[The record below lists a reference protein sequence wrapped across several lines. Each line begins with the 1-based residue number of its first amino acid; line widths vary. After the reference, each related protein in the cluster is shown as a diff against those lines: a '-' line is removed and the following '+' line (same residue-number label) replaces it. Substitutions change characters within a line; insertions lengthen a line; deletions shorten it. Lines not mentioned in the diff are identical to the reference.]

1 MTPQSIAELITGH
14 AFFAGMRPEW
24 LELIAACGRNV
35 VFRPGEVVAREGERC
50 EAFYALRRGRV
61 AVELHAPGV
70 GARTIQTLGDG
81 AILGWSWLFPPHLW
95 KFDLRAV
102 ETTHAVHFDTSC
114 LLPKCEAS
122 PEMGYDFMRRF
133 SGVMSD
139 RLEATRLQLLD
150 VYGRPGNGDGTA

>member
-1 MTPQSIAELITGH
+1 MTIQSIAELIRSH
-14 AFFAGMRPEW
+14 AFFADMRSEW
-24 LELIAACGRNV
+24 IELIAGCGSNF
-35 VFRPGEVVAREGERC
+35 VFRPGEVIAREGERC
-50 EAFYALRRGRV
+50 EVFYALRRGRV
-61 AVELHAPGV
+61 AVELYAPGV

-95 KFDLRAV
+95 RFDLRAI
-102 ETTHAVHFDTSC
+102 ETTHAVRFEAAC
-114 LLPKCEAS
+114 LLPKCDAS

-150 VYGRPGNGDGTA
+150 VYGGPGQGDDAG